1 MMAKNKRTCMALD
14 LVDTEEKIAQY
25 CQLHQ
30 KIWPEV
36 TTHLRQHGITNMEI
50 YLLGT
55 RLVMVM
61 DVDESF
67 DEERFS
73 LAAKMNPVIQRWESL
88 MWQFQRATPWTPEGE
103 KWVEMKQIFSLQD
116 Q

>member
-1 MMAKNKRTCMALD
+1 MALD
-14 LVDTEEKIAQY
+14 LADDEEKIAQY

-36 TTHLRQHGITNMEI
+36 TRHLRHHGVTEMEI

-61 DVDESF
+61 EVSQHF
-67 DEERFS
+67 DEAHFS
-73 LAAKMNPVIQRWESL
+73 RESKINPVIQRWESL

-103 KWVEMKQIFSLQD
+103 KWVSMKPIFSLQD